1 MKQPPQPKNEARTEE
16 LTKKGNIRLKALKLS
31 LEGSYELKWKQF
43 FFRFWK
49 IFFGWCLFL
58 R

>member
-43 FFRFWK
+43 FLGFGKYFLVGV
-49 IFFGWCLFL
+49 FF
-58 R
+58 

>member
-1 MKQPPQPKNEARTEE
+1 MKQPPQPKNEARTEK

-43 FFRFWK
+43 FLGFGKYFSVGV
-49 IFFGWCLFL
+49 FF
-58 R
+58 